1 MTDSTSGID
10 DEAPVDALRD
20 TWEWRQDGAS
30 WFVDLEAPSLDPAH
44 LGPWWADLVDAWLDD
59 FSELVRVREASLVDN
74 TEHTLARR
82 PEEPFVMFRRRVLDA
97 IRSSPDRLHQT
108 TLYLDLRA
116 WVRTAESPDR
126 PVVGWIEIDSLEL
139 YVHIGDDGEG
149 YASFD
154 LPVSLFS
161 PAPRSNRPASN
172 LELHGLNQPVLR
184 RALERWATRTG
195 QSLQLGGELPFRR
208 EFGFAHPDDDD

>member
-1 MTDSTSGID
+1 MTSDLAY
-10 DEAPVDALRD
+10 EAPTVDALRD
-20 TWEWRQDGAS
+20 TWVWRQDGAA
-30 WFVDLEAPSLDPAH
+30 WFVDLVAPSLDPTI
-44 LGPWWADLVDAWLDD
+44 LGPWWADLVDEWLDD
-59 FSELVRVREASLVDN
+59 FADLVRVREVSVVDDDAGHLL
-74 TEHTLARR
+74 TRQ
-82 PEEPFVMFRRRVLDA
+82 PEESFAVFRNRVV
-97 IRSSPDRLHQT
+97 T
-108 TLYLDLRA
+108 TLRTHPVRLAATTFDLDLHA

-126 PVVGWIEIDSLEL
+126 PIHGWVTVDSLEL
-139 YVHIGDDGEG
+139 YVHIGDDGDG

-184 RALERWATRTG
+184 RALERWAARTG